1 MIILLSTMQIIMT
14 STNVRCCLIDRRRG
28 GCVGGAALILKLK
41 IPPQLN
47 SKHQTY
53 WSLIVICGFDP
64 NNDESVAALINV
76 LSVIFGQYFSSI
88 NILIVVRWRF
98 LNN

>member
-1 MIILLSTMQIIMT
+1 M
-14 STNVRCCLIDRRRG
+14 
-28 GCVGGAALILKLK
+28 CVVASLTDDGVVALVGAALILKLK

-53 WSLIVICGFDP
+53 WFLIVICGFDP

-76 LSVIFGQYFSSI
+76 LFSDLWSIFLFH
-88 NILIVVRWRF
+88 
-98 LNN
+98 